1 MQTLLTTLFTSLLVN
16 NVYALSEISTS
27 DPQTED
33 TRVTIST
40 DISPIPCCLPMRR
53 YFQEN
58 TCWSKGELIR
68 GLGSILYTDAD
79 GGLVEIIDKSYYKD
93 NGCACDNPGGI
104 ANTVFF
110 NEDLSVEGCYKWEVN
125 F

>member
-27 DPQTED
+27 EPQTED
-33 TRVTIST
+33 TRVNMPTDFST
-40 DISPIPCCLPMRR
+40 IPCCLPMER

-68 GLGSILYTDAD
+68 GLGSIRYTDAD
-79 GGLVEIIDKSYYKD
+79 GRLVEIIDQSYYKD
-93 NGCACDNPGGI
+93 NGCACDNAIEG
-104 ANTVFF
+104 VFF
-110 NEDLSVEGCYKWEVN
+110 NEDLNVEGCYKWRVN